1 MRFSFVPNLAAADPK
16 FPVRC
21 FAYRNLVVSVGRA
34 KWTFWLVC
42 DKNTPAL
49 AGWFAFLLNRGKF
62 VHKTKN
68 KIFYLAY
75 RIQEVDQRLVV
86 SPERFHG
93 TAVALPAVV
102 VSFEMT
108 VYATMIRP
116 HSVKG
121 GGSSVPM
128 APDFLRLC
136 YWELAVEVE
145 AVTYPGPMA
154 NPSDVPPRFDCY
166 RCVDYLV
173 LAETK
178 ALVAVAAPK

>member
-1 MRFSFVPNLAAADPK
+1 MRFSFVPNRVAGGPT

-49 AGWFAFLLNRGKF
+49 AGWFAFRN
-62 VHKTKN
+62 
-68 KIFYLAY
+68 
-75 RIQEVDQRLVV
+75 QEVDQRLDV
-86 SPERFHG
+86 SPERFHD
-93 TAVALPAVV
+93 TAAALPAVAV
-102 VSFEMT
+102 PFEMI
-108 VYATMIRP
+108 VFAKMIRP
-116 HSVKG
+116 YSVKG
-121 GGSSVPM
+121 DGSSAPTV
-128 APDFLRLC
+128 PDFLHLC
-136 YWELAVEVE
+136 CWELAVEVE
-145 AVTYPGPMA
+145 AETYLGPMA
-154 NPSDVPPRFDCY
+154 IPSGVPPLFDCC